1 MQKNLH
7 TFYMRGGFDY
17 QRLSFGHKLMMNAL
31 KLMLKKK
38 KNRSAEEEALLQ
50 SYDTPQNY
58 CDRKNIAP
66 LLAYVKSL

>member
-1 MQKNLH
+1 
-7 TFYMRGGFDY
+7 
-17 QRLSFGHKLMMNAL
+17 MMNAL

-50 SYDTPQNY
+50 SYNTPQNY

-66 LLAYVKSL
+66 LLAYVKTL